1 MQASENLYNFIKK
14 NEGYAAHAYDDGGG
28 VWTIGWGTIRWDLKT
43 PVKQGDT
50 ITQEEAQR
58 QLEIEVHRVED
69 AINSAVKVD
78 LTQAEFD
85 CLCDFAYNVGIGWI
99 TGIGHAQATLIKLL
113 NQGKYDT
120 VPSQLLRFERDIHGK
135 RVEGLAKRRRWESQ
149 MWLAGEDH
157 SHIVAAVPQNDPAVT
172 PMPQAVT
179 PAKAETV
186 VSVVKESKSVRW
198 SVAGILAA
206 GGTYLDSIFG
216 WTTTTAQQVIDTTND
231 TSGLQTLVGTFAHHA
246 EHIGLAFTV
255 VALVVVLGRRLTA
268 AAQGRS
274 F

>member
-1 MQASENLYNFIKK
+1 MQASSQCYDFIRKC
-14 NEGYAAHAYDDGGG
+14 EGFSAHAYDDGGG
-28 VWTIGWGTIRWDLKT
+28 VWTVGFGTIRWDLKT
-43 PVKQGDT
+43 PVKHGDT

-69 AINSAVKVD
+69 AINSSVKVD
-78 LTQAEFD
+78 LTSGEFD
-85 CLCDFAYNVGIGWI
+85 ALVSLFYNIGIGWCN
-99 TGIGHAQATLIKLL
+99 GQDHEQSTLVKIL
-113 NQGKYDT
+113 NQGKYDA
-120 VPSQLLRFERDIHGK
+120 VPAQFLRFERDIHGK
-135 RVEGLAKRRRWESQ
+135 YVEGLAKRRRWESQ

-179 PAKAETV
+179 PVKAESTV
-186 VSVVKESKSVRW
+186 ETVKQSPSVRW
-198 SVAGILAA
+198 SVAGLFAA
-206 GGTYLDSIFG
+206 VGTGLDNIFG
-216 WTTTTAQQVIDTTND
+216 WTTQTAQQVIDTTND
-231 TSGLQTLVGTFAHHA
+231 TSGLQTLLGTFAKNA

-255 VALVVVLGRRLTA
+255 IALVVVLGRRLSA